1 MLSAK
6 ISKMR
11 HVQLLVVFLVPMVA
25 LIMGAAAPQ
34 AWATGW
40 WGSAE
45 EWDETVCG
53 LEGNLTDNDFG
64 FYSVVDSEGV
74 RWYQIYTTDENHR
87 NKKLQ
92 YSALTSNGL
101 ALLGVAED
109 RFESREP
116 VGSKDLI
123 EELFPPGWCKYVGKT
138 YEGNPI
144 KGRAPLSNDF
154 ACGVEDVLFTS
165 NGTVLTE
172 DDLKDPKKCVPVGE
186 DLTVSWNAVDTMLVA
201 VAGPPENFSC
211 SGELGDEEIEGYQF
225 FVEAD
230 NQELRY
236 DIEADDGTI
245 EVVVP
250 ASFLEGIEYDPE
262 DEESEKPKFEINVL
276 FKSNLSIREFE
287 FTPCNNDE

>member
-1 MLSAK
+1 MV
-6 ISKMR
+6 SKKKQM
-11 HVQLLVVFLVPMVA
+11 LLVAVLLVPAVA
-25 LIMGAAAPQ
+25 LIMGTAASEV
-34 AWATGW
+34 WAEGW
-40 WGSAE
+40 LSAE

-64 FYSVVDSEGV
+64 FYSLVDSEGV
-74 RWYQIYTTDENHR
+74 RWYQIYTTDKNHR

-101 ALLGVAED
+101 ATLGVAED

-123 EELFPPGWCKYVGKT
+123 ERLFPPGWCKYVGKT
-138 YEGNPI
+138 FEGDFI

-154 ACGVEDVLFTS
+154 ACGVEEVLFTS
-165 NGTVLTE
+165 NGAPPLTE
-172 DDLKDPKKCVPVGE
+172 NDLETECVPVDE
-186 DLTVSWNAVDTMLVA
+186 DLTVSWNAVTTKLTA
-201 VAGPPENFSC
+201 VRDEEDFDCGGN
-211 SGELGDEEIEGYQF
+211 LGGEEIEGYQF

-236 DIEADDGTI
+236 DIEADGGII

-250 ASFLEGIEYDPE
+250 ASFLEAIEYDPM
-262 DEESEKPKFEINVL
+262 DPESEQPKFEINVL

-287 FTPCNNDE
+287 FTPCNNDEDPE

>member
-1 MLSAK
+1 MLLK
-6 ISKMR
+6 EKQMR
-11 HVQLLVVFLVPMVA
+11 LLAVLLIPAVA
-25 LIMGAAAPQ
+25 LIIGTAASEV
-34 AWATGW
+34 WATGW

-101 ALLGVAED
+101 AFLGVAED

-123 EELFPPGWCKYVGKT
+123 EKLFPPGWCKYVGKT
-138 YEGNPI
+138 FEGDFI
-144 KGRAPLSNDF
+144 KGKAPLSNDF
-154 ACGVEDVLFTS
+154 ACGVQEVTFTS
-165 NGTVLTE
+165 NGTELKEE
-172 DDLKDPKKCVPVGE
+172 DLENPEICIPRDE
-186 DLTVSWNAVDTMLVA
+186 DLTVSWNAVTTKLTA
-201 VAGPPENFSC
+201 VN
-211 SGELGDEEIEGYQF
+211 GEEDFECGDAIGEDEEIEGYQF

-236 DIEADDGTI
+236 DIEADDGII

-262 DEESEKPKFEINVL
+262 DEESEQPKFEINVL
-276 FKSNLSIREFE
+276 FKSNLSIREFP
-287 FTPCNNDE
+287 FFPCDDED